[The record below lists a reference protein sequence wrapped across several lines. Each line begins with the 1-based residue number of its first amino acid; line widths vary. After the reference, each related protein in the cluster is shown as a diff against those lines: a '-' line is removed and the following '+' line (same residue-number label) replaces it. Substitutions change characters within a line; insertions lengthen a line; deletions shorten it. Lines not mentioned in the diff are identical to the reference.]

1 MGDQNI
7 FGDSV
12 GAKNPWALGTGPDK
26 IAALAGPT
34 GPQKQKAYRLEVLVP
49 HLPPPG
55 SHSASKHAAGR
66 RSRIKTEKVKSRF
79 RFLCMLVRTP
89 SAVSKR

>member
-34 GPQKQKAYRLEVLVP
+34 GPQKQKAYQIVP
-49 HLPPPG
+49 ANT
-55 SHSASKHAAGR
+55 SWDAAGVT
-66 RSRIKTEKVKSRF
+66 SIWKK
-79 RFLCMLVRTP
+79 
-89 SAVSKR
+89 